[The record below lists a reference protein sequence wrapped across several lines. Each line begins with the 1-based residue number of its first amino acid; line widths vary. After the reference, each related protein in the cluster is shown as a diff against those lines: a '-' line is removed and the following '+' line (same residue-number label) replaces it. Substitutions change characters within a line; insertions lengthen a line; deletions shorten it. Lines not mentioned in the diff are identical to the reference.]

1 MNAINRAYTTKE
13 SRDHITSS
21 SARNRFL
28 QWNKDMKE
36 AGAKLTTFGGK
47 RLLGMTKSGT
57 LVWASYTID
66 KETKNIQIKLTHKIE
81 TLLQEGSV
89 LAPRRTTVG
98 AKRTV
103 PGNPMR
109 PKSKLDVGE
118 ITENSLRYL
127 AKLIDIAESPTI
139 GKVKGEC
146 STQLFMLV
154 SNFLYEGGTEP
165 TEPRWRDVMDTW
177 DLPSGAY
184 LTVYG

>member
-1 MNAINRAYTTKE
+1 MMNKAFATKE
-13 SRDHITSS
+13 SRDHVTSS
-21 SARNRFL
+21 TARDKFL

-98 AKRTV
+98 ANRAV

-109 PKSKLDVGE
+109 PKTKADQGE
-118 ITENSLRYL
+118 ITENSLHYL
-127 AKLIDIAESPTI
+127 DKLIEIVESSSI

-165 TEPRWRDVMDTW
+165 AEPRWRDVMDTW